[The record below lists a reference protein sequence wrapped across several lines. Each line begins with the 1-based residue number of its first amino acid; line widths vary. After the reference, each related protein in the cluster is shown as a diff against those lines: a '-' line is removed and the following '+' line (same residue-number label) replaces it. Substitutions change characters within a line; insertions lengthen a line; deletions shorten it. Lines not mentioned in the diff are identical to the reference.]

1 MSKPLKIVSC
11 CSIMVLVLVL
21 VSNNKRGEEMGHG
34 ENDINNNLKDHEIV
48 TFSRL
53 ALSLANDYE
62 SIYYINAKDDSYVE
76 YGASGEDKIL
86 TVLSLGDDFFTD
98 VTFNVPR
105 LVYEDDR
112 EDFLKAFVKKTMLSQ
127 IEDGRSFMHNYR
139 LVKQGKIVYYQLKAI
154 RGSGIDSG
162 FIIVG
167 VKNIDAQVRRELI
180 AAAESRIYGEISM
193 ALSSRYEVIYYID
206 AQTNRYTEYSS
217 SDNYAKLGIKKQGE
231 DFFTAA
237 LEDIDRYIDPEDRK
251 RIRDILKKEN
261 FLEALEQTGTLSCT
275 YRQLL
280 DGRSQYVTM
289 TAVSPRNDANR
300 IIIGITNVDIQI
312 RREKAA
318 REESETYGQ
327 IINALAKQYEV
338 IYYVNLDNDNYQEFS
353 ASDKYSRLKIGEVG
367 EDFFTDTQRN
377 MKRDIYPADYP
388 IMEKAMEK
396 QQFISDLEQTGST
409 SITYRLML
417 EGRSQYVTLI
427 AIRPQEDSRHVI
439 VAVSNIDA
447 AKQRE
452 MEFRAALGT
461 AMDLANKDA
470 LTKVKN
476 KHAYTQAVKELD
488 EKARS
493 CDIGYA
499 VVVMD
504 INGLKHINDT
514 QGHHAG
520 DEYIKASCKII
531 CTVFK
536 HSPVFRIGGDE
547 FAVLLTGHD
556 FDEREHLL
564 ERFKDIVTSNA
575 KKGLAN
581 LAFGMAT
588 YDKELDS
595 CIEAVFERADKAM
608 YENKKQFKA
617 MY

>member
-1 MSKPLKIVSC
+1 MD
-11 CSIMVLVLVL
+11 
-21 VSNNKRGEEMGHG
+21 HG

-76 YGASGEDKIL
+76 YGASGEDKNL
-86 TVLSLGDDFFTD
+86 TVLSLGDDFFKD
-98 VTFNVPR
+98 VTYNVPR
-105 LVYEDDR
+105 VVYEEDR
-112 EDFLKAFVKKTMLSQ
+112 EDFLKAFEKKNMFSQ

-139 LVKQGKIVYYQLKAI
+139 LVMQGKIVYYQLKAI

-167 VKNIDAQVRRELI
+167 VKNVDAQVRRELI

-237 LEDIDRYIDPEDRK
+237 LDDIDLYIDPEDRERTRQMMNK
-251 RIRDILKKEN
+251 QNL
-261 FLEALEQTGTLSCT
+261 LEALNRTGAVSFT

-289 TAVSPRNDANR
+289 TVVRPMNDANR
-300 IIIGITNVDIQI
+300 IIIGVMNVDSQI
-312 RREKAA
+312 RREQAA
-318 REESETYGQ
+318 RVESETYGQ
-327 IINALAKQYEV
+327 IVNALAKQYEV
-338 IYYVNLDNDNYQEFS
+338 IYYVNLDNDHYQEFS
-353 ASDKYSRLKIGEVG
+353 ASTNYSKLDIGEVG
-367 EDFFTDTQRN
+367 KDFFGDSQRN
-377 MKRDIYPADYP
+377 MKRDIYAEDYP
-388 IMEKAMEK
+388 IMAKAMEK

-417 EGRSQYVTLI
+417 EGRLQYVTLI

-476 KHAYTQAVKELD
+476 KHAYTQAVKELE
-488 EKARS
+488 EKALS
-493 CDIGYA
+493 CDAKYA
-499 VVVMD
+499 IVVMD

-520 DEYIKASCKII
+520 DEYIKASCHII

-536 HSPVFRIGGDE
+536 RSPVFRIGGDE

-564 ERFKDIVTSNA
+564 ERFNDIVTSNA

-588 YDKELDS
+588 YDKDLDS
-595 CIEAVFERADKAM
+595 SIEAVFERADKAM

-617 MY
+617 MF

>member
-1 MSKPLKIVSC
+1 MD
-11 CSIMVLVLVL
+11 
-21 VSNNKRGEEMGHG
+21 HG

-76 YGASGEDKIL
+76 YGASGEDKNL
-86 TVLSLGDDFFTD
+86 TVLSLGDDFYTD
-98 VTFNVPR
+98 VTYNVPR
-105 LVYEDDR
+105 VVYKDDR
-112 EDFLKAFVKKTMLSQ
+112 EDFLKAFEKKNMLSQ
-127 IEDGRSFMHNYR
+127 LEDGRSFMHNYR
-139 LVKQGKIVYYQLKAI
+139 LVMQGKIVYYQLKAI

-167 VKNIDAQVRRELI
+167 VKNVDAQVRRELI

-237 LEDIDRYIDPEDRK
+237 VEDIDRYIDPEDRK
-251 RIRDILKKEN
+251 RIHDILKKET
-261 FLEALEQTGTLSCT
+261 FLEALEQAGTLSCT
-275 YRQLL
+275 YRQML

-289 TAVSPRNDANR
+289 TAVSPKNDANR
-300 IIIGITNVDIQI
+300 IIIGITNVDIQV

-327 IINALAKQYEV
+327 IVNALAKQYEV
-338 IYYVNLDNDNYQEFS
+338 IYYVNLDNDHYQEFS
-353 ASDKYSRLKIGEVG
+353 ASDKYARLKIGEVG

-377 MKRDIYPADYP
+377 MKRDIYAEDYP
-388 IMEKAMEK
+388 IMAKAMEK

-417 EGRSQYVTLI
+417 EGRPQYVTLI

-493 CDIGYA
+493 CNAKYA
-499 VVVMD
+499 IVVMD

-520 DEYIKASCKII
+520 DEYIKASCHII

-564 ERFKDIVTSNA
+564 ERFKDIVTCNA

-595 CIEAVFERADKAM
+595 SIETVFERADKAM

-617 MY
+617 MF

>member
-1 MSKPLKIVSC
+1 MD
-11 CSIMVLVLVL
+11 
-21 VSNNKRGEEMGHG
+21 HG

-53 ALSLANDYE
+53 ALLLANDYE
-62 SIYYINAKDDSYVE
+62 SVYYINANDDSYVE
-76 YGASGEDKIL
+76 YGASGEDKNL
-86 TVLSLGDDFFTD
+86 TVLSLGDDFYTD
-98 VTFNVPR
+98 VTYNVPR
-105 LVYEDDR
+105 VVYEEDR
-112 EDFLKAFVKKTMLSQ
+112 EDFLKAFEKKNMLSQ
-127 IEDGRSFMHNYR
+127 LEDGRSFMHNYR
-139 LVKQGKIVYYQLKAI
+139 LVMQGKIVYYQLKAI

-167 VKNIDAQVRRELI
+167 VKNVDAQVRRELI

-206 AQTNRYTEYSS
+206 TETNRYTEYSS
-217 SDNYAKLGIKKQGE
+217 SDKYAKLGVSKKGE
-231 DFFTAA
+231 DFFASAA
-237 LEDIDRYIDPEDRK
+237 VDINQFVDPADRE
-251 RIRDILKKEN
+251 RIQHIINKEN
-261 FLEALEQTGTLSCT
+261 LLQALQRSGAVSIT
-275 YRQLL
+275 YQQLL
-280 DGRSQYVTM
+280 DGRPQYVTM
-289 TAVSPRNDANR
+289 TVVRPMNDANR
-300 IIIGITNVDIQI
+300 IIIGVMNVDSQI
-312 RREKAA
+312 RREQAA
-318 REESETYGQ
+318 RVESETYGQ
-327 IINALAKQYEV
+327 IVNALAKQYEV
-338 IYYVNLDNDNYQEFS
+338 IYYVNLDNDHYQEFS
-353 ASDKYSRLKIGEVG
+353 ASDKYARLKIGEVG

-377 MKRDIYPADYP
+377 MKRDIYAEDYP
-388 IMEKAMEK
+388 IMAKAMEK

-417 EGRSQYVTLI
+417 EGRPQYVTLI

-476 KHAYTQAVKELD
+476 KHAYTQAVKELE
-488 EKARS
+488 EKALS
-493 CDIGYA
+493 CDAKYA
-499 VVVMD
+499 IVVMD

-520 DEYIKASCKII
+520 D
-531 CTVFK
+531 
-536 HSPVFRIGGDE
+536 VFRIGGDE

-564 ERFKDIVTSNA
+564 ERFNDIVTCNA

-588 YDKELDS
+588 YDKDLDS
-595 CIEAVFERADKAM
+595 SIEAVFERADKAM

-617 MY
+617 MF

>member
-1 MSKPLKIVSC
+1 
-11 CSIMVLVLVL
+11 
-21 VSNNKRGEEMGHG
+21 MGHG

-76 YGASGEDKIL
+76 YGASGEDKNL
-86 TVLSLGDDFFTD
+86 TVLSLGDDFYTD
-98 VTFNVPR
+98 VTYNVPR
-105 LVYEDDR
+105 VVYKDDR
-112 EDFLKAFVKKTMLSQ
+112 EDFLKAFEKKNMLSQ
-127 IEDGRSFMHNYR
+127 LEDGRSFMHNYR

-167 VKNIDAQVRRELI
+167 VKNVDAQVRRELI

-217 SDNYAKLGIKKQGE
+217 SDNYAKLGVSKKGE
-231 DFFTAA
+231 DFFASAA
-237 LEDIDRYIDPEDRK
+237 VDINQFIDPADRE
-251 RIRDILKKEN
+251 RIQHIINKEN
-261 FLEALEQTGTLSCT
+261 LLQALKRSGAVSIT
-275 YRQLL
+275 YQQLL

-289 TAVSPRNDANR
+289 TVVHPKNDANR
-300 IIIGITNVDIQI
+300 IIIGVMNVDSQI
-312 RREKAA
+312 RREQAA
-318 REESETYGQ
+318 RVESETYGQ
-327 IINALAKQYEV
+327 IVNALAKQYEV
-338 IYYVNLDNDNYQEFS
+338 IYYVNLDNDHYQEFS
-353 ASDKYSRLKIGEVG
+353 ASDKYARLKIGEVG

-377 MKRDIYPADYP
+377 MKRDIYAEDYP
-388 IMEKAMEK
+388 IMAKAMEK

-417 EGRSQYVTLI
+417 EGRPQYVTLI

-476 KHAYTQAVKELD
+476 KHAYTQAVKELE
-488 EKARS
+488 EKALS
-493 CDIGYA
+493 CDAKYA
-499 VVVMD
+499 IVVMD

-520 DEYIKASCKII
+520 DEYIKASCHII

-547 FAVLLTGHD
+547 FTVLLTGHD

-564 ERFKDIVTSNA
+564 ERFNDIVTSNA

-588 YDKELDS
+588 YDKDLDS
-595 CIEAVFERADKAM
+595 SIEAVFERADKAM

-617 MY
+617 MF

>member
-1 MSKPLKIVSC
+1 MD
-11 CSIMVLVLVL
+11 
-21 VSNNKRGEEMGHG
+21 HG

-76 YGASGEDKIL
+76 YGTLGEDKNL
-86 TVLSLGDDFFTD
+86 TVLSLGEDFFTD
-98 VTFNVPR
+98 VTYNVPR
-105 LVYEDDR
+105 HVYKDDR
-112 EDFLKAFVKKTMLSQ
+112 EAFLKAFTKENMYTTLKN
-127 IEDGRSFMHNYR
+127 GKSFMHGYR
-139 LVKQGKIVYYQLKAI
+139 LVIDGKAVYYQLKAI
-154 RGSGIDSG
+154 RGSGIDSD

-167 VKNIDAQVRRELI
+167 VKNVDAQVRRELI
-180 AAAESRIYGEISM
+180 AAAESRIYGEISL

-206 AQTNRYTEYSS
+206 TETNRYTEYSS
-217 SDNYAKLGIKKQGE
+217 SDKYAKLGVSKKGE
-231 DFFTAA
+231 DFFASAA
-237 LEDIDRYIDPEDRK
+237 VDINQFIDPADRE
-251 RIRDILKKEN
+251 RIQHIINKEN
-261 FLEALEQTGTLSCT
+261 LLQALKRSGAVSFT
-275 YRQLL
+275 YQQLL
-280 DGRSQYVTM
+280 DGRPQYVTM
-289 TAVSPRNDANR
+289 TVVRPKNDANR
-300 IIIGITNVDIQI
+300 IIIGVMNVDIQV

-327 IINALAKQYEV
+327 IVNALAKQYEV
-338 IYYVNLDNDNYQEFS
+338 IYYVNLDNDHYQEFS
-353 ASDKYSRLKIGEVG
+353 ASDKYSKLKIGEVG
-367 EDFFTDTQRN
+367 EDFFADTQRN
-377 MKRDIYPADYP
+377 MKRDIYAEDYP

-417 EGRSQYVTLI
+417 EGRPQYVTLI

-493 CDIGYA
+493 CDAKYA
-499 VVVMD
+499 IVVMD

-520 DEYIKASCKII
+520 DEYIKASSHII

-564 ERFKDIVTSNA
+564 ERFKDIVTCNA

-588 YDKELDS
+588 YDKDLDS
-595 CIEAVFERADKAM
+595 SIETVFERADKAM

-617 MY
+617 MF

>member
-1 MSKPLKIVSC
+1 MD
-11 CSIMVLVLVL
+11 
-21 VSNNKRGEEMGHG
+21 HG

-76 YGASGEDKIL
+76 YGASGEDKNL
-86 TVLSLGDDFFTD
+86 TVLSLGDDFFKD

-105 LVYEDDR
+105 VVYEDDR
-112 EDFLKAFVKKTMLSQ
+112 EDFLKAFEKKNMFSQ
-127 IEDGRSFMHNYR
+127 LEGGRSFMHNYR
-139 LVKQGKIVYYQLKAI
+139 LVMQGKIVYYQLKAI

-167 VKNIDAQVRRELI
+167 VKNVDAQVRRELI

-217 SDNYAKLGIKKQGE
+217 SNNYAKLGIKKQGE

-237 LEDIDRYIDPEDRK
+237 VDDIDRYIDPEDRERTRQMMNK
-251 RIRDILKKEN
+251 QNL
-261 FLEALEQTGTLSCT
+261 LEALNRTGAVSFT

-289 TAVSPRNDANR
+289 TVVRPMNDANR
-300 IIIGITNVDIQI
+300 IIIGVMNVDSQI

-338 IYYVNLDNDNYQEFS
+338 IYYVNLDNDHYQEFS
-353 ASDKYSRLKIGEVG
+353 ASDKYARLKIGEVG
-367 EDFFTDTQRN
+367 ENFFADTQRN
-377 MKRDIYPADYP
+377 MKRDIYAEDYP
-388 IMEKAMEK
+388 IMAKAMEK

-417 EGRSQYVTLI
+417 EGRPQYVTLI

-476 KHAYTQAVKELD
+476 KHAYTQAVKELE
-488 EKARS
+488 EKALS
-493 CDIGYA
+493 CDAKYA
-499 VVVMD
+499 IVVMD

-520 DEYIKASCKII
+520 DEYIKASSHII

-564 ERFKDIVTSNA
+564 ERFNDIVTSNA

-588 YDKELDS
+588 YDKDLDS
-595 CIEAVFERADKAM
+595 SIEAVFERADKAM

-617 MY
+617 MF

>member
-1 MSKPLKIVSC
+1 MHI
-11 CSIMVLVLVL
+11 
-21 VSNNKRGEEMGHG
+21 
-34 ENDINNNLKDHEIV
+34 IN
-48 TFSRL
+48 
-53 ALSLANDYE
+53 
-62 SIYYINAKDDSYVE
+62 
-76 YGASGEDKIL
+76 
-86 TVLSLGDDFFTD
+86 
-98 VTFNVPR
+98 
-105 LVYEDDR
+105 
-112 EDFLKAFVKKTMLSQ
+112 
-127 IEDGRSFMHNYR
+127 
-139 LVKQGKIVYYQLKAI
+139 
-154 RGSGIDSG
+154 
-162 FIIVG
+162 
-167 VKNIDAQVRRELI
+167 
-180 AAAESRIYGEISM
+180 
-193 ALSSRYEVIYYID
+193 
-206 AQTNRYTEYSS
+206 
-217 SDNYAKLGIKKQGE
+217 
-231 DFFTAA
+231 
-237 LEDIDRYIDPEDRK
+237 
-251 RIRDILKKEN
+251 KEN
-261 FLEALEQTGTLSCT
+261 LLQALKRSGAVSIT
-275 YRQLL
+275 YQQLL

-289 TAVSPRNDANR
+289 TVVRPMNDANR
-300 IIIGITNVDIQI
+300 IIIGVMNVDSQI

-327 IINALAKQYEV
+327 IVNALAKQYEV
-338 IYYVNLDNDNYQEFS
+338 IYYVNLDNDHYQEFS
-353 ASDKYSRLKIGEVG
+353 ASDKYAKLKIGEVG
-367 EDFFTDTQRN
+367 EDFFADTQRN
-377 MKRDIYPADYP
+377 MKRDIYAEDYP

-417 EGRSQYVTLI
+417 EGRPQYVTLI

-476 KHAYTQAVKELD
+476 KHAYTQAVKELE

-493 CDIGYA
+493 CDAKYA
-499 VVVMD
+499 IVVMD

-520 DEYIKASCKII
+520 DEYIKASCHII

-536 HSPVFRIGGDE
+536 RSPVFRIGGDE

-564 ERFKDIVTSNA
+564 ERFNDIVTCNA

-588 YDKELDS
+588 YDKDLDS
-595 CIEAVFERADKAM
+595 SIEAVFERADKAM
-608 YENKKQFKA
+608 YENKKHFKA
-617 MY
+617 MF

>member
-1 MSKPLKIVSC
+1 MD
-11 CSIMVLVLVL
+11 
-21 VSNNKRGEEMGHG
+21 HG

-76 YGASGEDKIL
+76 YGASGEDKNL
-86 TVLSLGDDFFTD
+86 TVLSLGDDFFKD

-105 LVYEDDR
+105 LVYEEDR
-112 EDFLKAFVKKTMLSQ
+112 EDFLKAFEKDNMFSQ
-127 IEDGRSFMHNYR
+127 LDGGKSFMHNYR
-139 LVKQGKIVYYQLKAI
+139 LVKKGKVMYYQLKAI

-167 VKNIDAQVRRELI
+167 VKNVDAQVRRELI

-206 AQTNRYTEYSS
+206 TETNRYTEYSS
-217 SDNYAKLGIKKQGE
+217 SDKYAKLGVSKKGE
-231 DFFTAA
+231 DFFASAA
-237 LEDIDRYIDPEDRK
+237 VDINQFVDPADRE
-251 RIRDILKKEN
+251 RIQHIINKEN
-261 FLEALEQTGTLSCT
+261 LLQALQRSGAVSST
-275 YRQLL
+275 YQQLL
-280 DGRSQYVTM
+280 DGRPQYVTM
-289 TAVSPRNDANR
+289 TVVRPKNDANR
-300 IIIGITNVDIQI
+300 IIIGIMNVDSQI
-312 RREKAA
+312 RREQAA
-318 REESETYGQ
+318 RVESETYGQ
-327 IINALAKQYEV
+327 IVNALAKQYEV
-338 IYYVNLDNDNYQEFS
+338 IYYVNLDNDHYQEFS
-353 ASDKYSRLKIGEVG
+353 ASDKYARLKIGEVG
-367 EDFFTDTQRN
+367 ENFFSDTQRN
-377 MKRDIYPADYP
+377 MKRDIYAEDYP
-388 IMEKAMEK
+388 IMAKAMEK

-417 EGRSQYVTLI
+417 EGRPQYVTLI

-439 VAVSNIDA
+439 VAVSNIDT

-452 MEFRAALGT
+452 MAALGT

-493 CDIGYA
+493 CNAKYA
-499 VVVMD
+499 IVVMD

-520 DEYIKASCKII
+520 DEYIKASSHII

-547 FAVLLTGHD
+547 FTVLLTGHD

-564 ERFKDIVTSNA
+564 ERFEDIVTCNA

-588 YDKELDS
+588 YDKDLDS
-595 CIEAVFERADKAM
+595 SIEAVFERADKAM

-617 MY
+617 MF

>member
-1 MSKPLKIVSC
+1 MNPKAEDKNSELK
-11 CSIMVLVLVL
+11 
-21 VSNNKRGEEMGHG
+21 G
-34 ENDINNNLKDHEIV
+34 HEIV

-62 SIYYINAKDDSYVE
+62 SIYYINANDDSYVE
-76 YGASGEDKIL
+76 YGASGEDKNL
-86 TVLSLGDDFFTD
+86 TVLSLGDDFFKD

-112 EDFLKAFVKKTMLSQ
+112 EDFLKAFEKKNMLSQ

-139 LVKQGKIVYYQLKAI
+139 LVKDGNIVYYQLKAI

-167 VKNIDAQVRRELI
+167 VKNVDEQVRRELI
-180 AAAESRIYGEISM
+180 AAAESKIYGEIST

-206 AQTNRYTEYSS
+206 TQTNRYTEYSS
-217 SDNYAKLGIKKQGE
+217 SDKYAKLGVSKKGE
-231 DFFTAA
+231 DFFASAA
-237 LEDIDRYIDPEDRK
+237 VDIDRYIDPEDRERTRQMMNK
-251 RIRDILKKEN
+251 QNLLK
-261 FLEALEQTGTLSCT
+261 ALNRTGAVSFT

-289 TAVSPRNDANR
+289 TVVRPMNDANR
-300 IIIGITNVDIQI
+300 IIIGVMNVDSQI
-312 RREKAA
+312 RREQAA
-318 REESETYGQ
+318 RVESETYGQ

-338 IYYVNLDNDNYQEFS
+338 IYYVNLDNDHYQEFS
-353 ASDKYSRLKIGEVG
+353 ASTNYSKLDIGEVG
-367 EDFFTDTQRN
+367 KDFFGDSQRN
-377 MKRDIYPADYP
+377 MKRDIYPEDYP
-388 IMEKAMEK
+388 VMAKAMEK
-396 QQFISDLEQTGST
+396 QQFVSDLEQTGST

-417 EGRSQYVTLI
+417 EGRPQYVTLI
-427 AIRPQEDSRHVI
+427 AIRPEDDMHHVI

-476 KHAYTQAVKELD
+476 KHAYTQAAKELD
-488 EKARS
+488 EQSRQS
-493 CDIGYA
+493 DMDYA
-499 VVVMD
+499 VIVMD
-504 INGLKHINDT
+504 INGLKHVNDT

-520 DEYIKASCKII
+520 DEYIKASCHII

-547 FAVLLTGHD
+547 FVVLLTGED
-556 FDEREHLL
+556 YENREQLL
-564 ERFKDIVTSNA
+564 EYFKDIVISNM
-575 KKGLAN
+575 KKGLAS
-581 LAFGMAT
+581 LASGMAT
-588 YDKELDS
+588 YDKGLDS
-595 CIEAVFERADKAM
+595 GIESVFERADRAM
-608 YENKKQFKA
+608 YENKKMFKG
-617 MY
+617 MH

>member
-1 MSKPLKIVSC
+1 MD
-11 CSIMVLVLVL
+11 
-21 VSNNKRGEEMGHG
+21 HG

-86 TVLSLGDDFFTD
+86 TVLSLGDDFFKD
-98 VTFNVPR
+98 VTYNVPR
-105 LVYEDDR
+105 VVYEDDR
-112 EDFLKAFVKKTMLSQ
+112 EDFLKAFEKKNMFSQ

-167 VKNIDAQVRRELI
+167 VKNVDAQVRRELI

-237 LEDIDRYIDPEDRK
+237 VEDIDRYIDPEDRK
-251 RIRDILKKEN
+251 RIRDIMKKEN

-289 TAVSPRNDANR
+289 TAVSPKNDANR

-327 IINALAKQYEV
+327 IINALAKQYEG
-338 IYYVNLDNDNYQEFS
+338 IYYVNLDNDHYQEFS
-353 ASDKYSRLKIGEVG
+353 ASDKYARLKIGEVG

-377 MKRDIYPADYP
+377 MKRDIYAEDYP

-417 EGRSQYVTLI
+417 EGRPQYVTLI
-427 AIRPQEDSRHVI
+427 AIRPREDSRHVI

-476 KHAYTQAVKELD
+476 KRAYTQAVKELD

-493 CDIGYA
+493 CDANYA
-499 VVVMD
+499 IVVMD

-520 DEYIKASCKII
+520 DEYIKASCHII

-564 ERFKDIVTSNA
+564 ERFKDIVTCNA

-588 YDKELDS
+588 YDKGLDS
-595 CIEAVFERADKAM
+595 SIEAVFERADKAM

-617 MY
+617 MF